1 LSSAFI
7 TDEIFAVASSKPKG
21 FGRVYFYGLVI
32 LPYFG
37 WATGTLLGGIAGD
50 ALPLVITNALGIALY
65 AMFIAIIIPPTVK
78 ERGVL
83 LAVLIG
89 AGISALLYYIPI
101 FSSIPTG
108 ISVIISALTS
118 AIICALIFPIKDEE
132 VQNANT

>member
-1 LSSAFI
+1 
-7 TDEIFAVASSKPKG
+7 
-21 FGRVYFYGLVI
+21 
-32 LPYFG
+32 
-37 WATGTLLGGIAGD
+37 
-50 ALPLVITNALGIALY
+50 
-65 AMFIAIIIPPTVK
+65 MFIAIIIPPTVK